1 MNYLILN
8 CREVLEFH
16 FLTEMSTRIVII
28 CIQYDSVDLES
39 KIVILWGV
47 EFCGAYTRMG
57 LEYFRLKKLDW
68 GLTNSGG
75 VRRFPVQKSLKSI
88 SSQLFEF
95 SENFRCIKSTNY
107 THLFKAKRI
116 LYYIFVNDT

>member
-1 MNYLILN
+1 MA
-8 CREVLEFH
+8 
-16 FLTEMSTRIVII
+16 
-28 CIQYDSVDLES
+28 Q
-39 KIVILWGV
+39 
-47 EFCGAYTRMG
+47 FCGPPPPAHKSKYEPRLGLETPNEAMG
-57 LEYFRLKKLDW
+57 LEYFGLKKLDW